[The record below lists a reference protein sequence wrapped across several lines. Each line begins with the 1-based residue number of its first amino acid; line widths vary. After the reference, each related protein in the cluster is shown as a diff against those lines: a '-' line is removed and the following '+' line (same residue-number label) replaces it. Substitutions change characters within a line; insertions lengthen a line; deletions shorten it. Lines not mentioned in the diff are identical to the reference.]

1 MKATLTIKNFGP
13 IKEAELDLKRFNVF
27 IGKQGEGKSTIA
39 KLIAIFQNLTL
50 FYTYD
55 QLSLFSFYNIQ
66 NYFQEDSYI
75 KFENEFY
82 CIESE
87 EKKFQILAKGDFK
100 LLEHVKKRKLDNS
113 YFENLLNQLDKT
125 VAEMES
131 AKPDESIKIIK
142 RLAEIKKELNSF
154 FLPLNSQ
161 YIPVERI
168 FISMISNALYGMA
181 TNDISLP
188 KFITAFGNEFSKA
201 RSEIKELDISSLG
214 ITYKFE
220 NGLDKVYKEN
230 KAINLSESASGIQS
244 LIPMALVMN
253 YINEQTNA
261 RQLKYNFIIE
271 EPELNLYPTT
281 QKYLL
286 GFIMEK
292 CAVRQNGFTLTT
304 HSPYILSCLNNLL
317 FAYRVRNKCPDSE
330 EQIRT
335 IIRKEHWINPEE
347 FNAFY
352 VADGTARTIFN
363 KESGLI
369 AENELDDISDDLA
382 GERDQ
387 LMEIYKTKK

>member
-1 MKATLTIKNFGP
+1 MNATLTIKNFGP

-39 KLIAIFQNLTL
+39 KLIAIFHNLTF
-50 FYTYD
+50 FYTND
-55 QLSLFSFYNIQ
+55 KLSLFSFYNIQ
-66 NYFQEDSYI
+66 NYFQEYSYL
-75 KFENEFY
+75 KFENKYY
-82 CIESE
+82 CIECVD
-87 EKKFQILAKGDFK
+87 KKFQVIAKGDFK
-100 LLEHVKKRKLDNS
+100 LLENVITGKLDNS
-113 YFENLLNQLDKT
+113 YFENLLNALDEHFGET
-125 VAEMES
+125 TGLQPS
-131 AKPDESIKIIK
+131 ESIEMLK
-142 RLAEIKKELNSF
+142 RIAEFKQQINS
-154 FLPLNSQ
+154 LLRPLNSQ

-201 RSEIKELDISSLG
+201 RSEIKELDINSLG

-220 NGLDKVYKEN
+220 NGLDKIYKEN

-253 YINEQTNA
+253 YLNEQIKA
-261 RQLKYNFIIE
+261 RELEYNFIIE

-317 FAYRVRNKCPDSE
+317 FAFRVKSKYPNSE
-330 EQIRT
+330 EQIQT

-363 KESGLI
+363 RESGLI

>member
-292 CAVRQNGFTLTT
+292 CAVR
-304 HSPYILSCLNNLL
+304 PYILSCLNNLL